1 MDKTTPSFSHY
12 EIDVFKKDR
21 IEDIIVELQG
31 VNIPCA
37 IRIYDRVLTFS
48 TKEELR
54 MFTYGMEVGN
64 YVALDKKER
73 ISK

>member
-1 MDKTTPSFSHY
+1 MDKEKPSFSHY

-31 VNIPCA
+31 VSIPCA

-64 YVALDKKER
+64 YVTLDKKEG